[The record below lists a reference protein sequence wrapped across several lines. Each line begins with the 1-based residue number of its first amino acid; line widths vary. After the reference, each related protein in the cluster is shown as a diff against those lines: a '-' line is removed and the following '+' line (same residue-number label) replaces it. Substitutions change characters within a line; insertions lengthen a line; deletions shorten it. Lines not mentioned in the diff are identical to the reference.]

1 MIEQIIETIFPISCG
16 ICGKLSNKYICPKCY
31 YQIKNELK
39 FEIVKEEKF
48 KLYFI
53 GHHENAIRKLLL
65 KFKFSDSAYLANL
78 FIEILCKNNDFVQKI
93 KQYDII
99 IPAPMH
105 SENKK
110 KRGYNQTELLAEEIE
125 RRLEI
130 PCVSNVLVKDIQ
142 NKKQSQL
149 GEKERKENVKN
160 VYKLE
165 NEKLIYNKKI
175 LLLDDIFTTGS
186 TVKECIKTINKTKVK
201 KIDALVIAKRN

>member
-1 MIEQIIETIFPISCG
+1 MIEKIIEIIFPISCG
-16 ICGKLSNKYICPKCY
+16 ICGKLNNKYICPKCY

-39 FEIVKEEKF
+39 FKIVKEDKF

-53 GHHENAIRKLLL
+53 GHHENTIRKLLL

-78 FIEILCKNNDFVQKI
+78 FIEILCKNNNFVEKI
-93 KQYDII
+93 KQYDAV
-99 IPAPMH
+99 IPVPMYC
-105 SENKK
+105 ENKK
-110 KRGYNQTELLAEEIE
+110 KRGYNQTELLAKEIE
-125 RRLEI
+125 RKIEI
-130 PCVSNVLVKDIQ
+130 TCISNVLIKNIQ
-142 NKKQSQL
+142 NKKQSEL

-165 NEKLIYNKKI
+165 NEELIYNKKI

-186 TVKECIKTINKTKVK
+186 TVKECIKTINKAKVK